1 MRTIG
6 MFVFAAMVALLM
18 RTTVLAGLATRGIH
32 VDVLVLATVAF
43 SLRQRDS
50 WGATFGFMLGLAAD
64 LDAAHWI
71 GRHAL
76 ALSLLGY
83 GVGRLS
89 TTLVKDSS
97 LTQLLLL
104 AAATALH
111 QVWSVAFD
119 ASGSAADLGYLAGRV
134 GLATLTTA
142 PLGVLLLLL
151 PRVFSRRRSYGNASG
166 SSATG

>member
-1 MRTIG
+1 MRGIG
-6 MFVFAAMVALLM
+6 MFLFAAVVALLL
-18 RTTVLAGLATRGIH
+18 RTTLLAGLAARGVI
-32 VDVLVLATVAF
+32 VDVLVLATVTW
-43 SLRQRDS
+43 SMRRNDG
-50 WGATFGFMLGLAAD
+50 WGATFGFVLGIAAD

-89 TTLVKDSS
+89 NTLVKDSP
-97 LTQLLLL
+97 LTQLVLF

-111 QVWSVAFD
+111 QIWIAAFD
-119 ASGSAADLGYLAGRV
+119 ASGGVAGLGWLAGRV
-134 GLATLTTA
+134 LLATVTTA

-151 PRVFSRRRSYGNASG
+151 PRLFSSRSRYGNASG
-166 SSATG
+166 SSSAG

>member
-1 MRTIG
+1 
-6 MFVFAAMVALLM
+6 MFLSAALVALLM
-18 RTTVLAGLATRGIH
+18 RTTVLAGLAARGVV
-32 VDVLVLATVAF
+32 VDVLVLATVSW

-50 WGATFGFMLGLAAD
+50 WGATFGFVLGLAAD
-64 LDAAHWI
+64 LDASHWI

-89 TTLVKDSS
+89 TTLVKDSP
-97 LTQLLLL
+97 LTQLVLF

-111 QVWSVAFD
+111 QLWTVAFD
-119 ASGSAADLGYLAGRV
+119 ASGGTVSAGWLAGRV
-134 GLATLTTA
+134 LLATVTTA
-142 PLGVLLLLL
+142 PLGVLVMLISRL
-151 PRVFSRRRSYGNASG
+151 FTTRRRSYGNASG